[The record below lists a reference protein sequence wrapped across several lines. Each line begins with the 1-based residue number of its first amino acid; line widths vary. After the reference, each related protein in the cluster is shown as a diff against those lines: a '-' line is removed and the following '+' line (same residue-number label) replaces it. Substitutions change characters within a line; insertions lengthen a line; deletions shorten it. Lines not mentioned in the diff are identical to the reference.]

1 MEYLLSALYTAI
13 DASCILIFLDTFA
26 PRRLVGIKHHLIA
39 ATYTLFLYIIVVLN
53 MLVLNYSTTWKTILV
68 ILCGII
74 FGRILYNDISTLQLL
89 FLIVLEYL
97 LTYLLSFMSL
107 HISAIVCGVSVSTFR
122 QKEVTPFIISSVVY
136 YFLQVV
142 FILTFNK
149 LIQRKWTF
157 TSTTRIKS
165 TLYLLF
171 PSSSFFML
179 LILLRITSKQGLS
192 DGAIIVCCWTIFLAN
207 MAVLYLLGQINREEQ
222 NREKLLALDQ
232 QLQLQRKNIEETLNW
247 YSTQRK
253 QVHDFRA
260 HLNVL
265 SQLIGNQDY
274 DTVEKYLKSILDQQ
288 SERIF
293 LVDCHHSVLNALFNS
308 KISEATKHNI
318 DVHFA
323 VNDLSELSLD
333 AVDLTVLLSNLLDNA
348 IEGCKQVSQ
357 NRSIQVQACVKTN
370 QFNFIIRNSS
380 LPVHIVQ
387 NEIQSTKSSQY
398 LHGFGLSNIKAIISK
413 YHGEY
418 AMSYKENYFQFI
430 FEIPLNPH
438 I

>member
-1 MEYLLSALYTAI
+1 M
-13 DASCILIFLDTFA
+13 
-26 PRRLVGIKHHLIA
+26 
-39 ATYTLFLYIIVVLN
+39 
-53 MLVLNYSTTWKTILV
+53 
-68 ILCGII
+68 
-74 FGRILYNDISTLQLL
+74 
-89 FLIVLEYL
+89 
-97 LTYLLSFMSL
+97 
-107 HISAIVCGVSVSTFR
+107 
-122 QKEVTPFIISSVVY
+122 
-136 YFLQVV
+136 
-142 FILTFNK
+142 
-149 LIQRKWTF
+149 
-157 TSTTRIKS
+157 
-165 TLYLLF
+165 
-171 PSSSFFML
+171 
-179 LILLRITSKQGLS
+179 
-192 DGAIIVCCWTIFLAN
+192 
-207 MAVLYLLGQINREEQ
+207 
-222 NREKLLALDQ
+222 
-232 QLQLQRKNIEETLNW
+232 QLQRKNIEETLNW